1 MILAGVLAALC
12 CIGLLLVSSLIPQE
26 SITYHAKVSS
36 DYYSSHILFEN
47 QIENQSATKRDN
59 YADCISSCIAFHLGN
74 KEEITM
80 TSSEG
85 ELVSVDRSN
94 VWKNI
99 LEARY
104 TQEEEN
110 VNEGFRRAVYEGADA
125 NQTYSRYWHGGA
137 AVIRL
142 LYPLTDISTMRTAM
156 LILGIALTL
165 AWVAYL
171 VFKREYFIAVAYLLG
186 AIAIKAVFAFS
197 CFEYAFVCLMVP
209 VLSFLVYYTVQV
221 KAGDTGT
228 ARYTANNSA
237 DAAKRPAGL
246 AALRMETIF
255 LIAGILTC
263 FFDFLT
269 AETLTFTIPA
279 FILFVCLEKST
290 DRPFVIIRGN
300 EKEEGKAGPLKL
312 LLNIGISWMAG
323 YAGMFL
329 LKWLFTLIFLG
340 KEEFLTAMSVAAE
353 RSVGAVHETNNLASP
368 TVGIIG
374 RVLRII
380 SNNFA
385 CLFGLPDSLNANA
398 TWLILIGIAAFIGL
412 LWFFLRK
419 KDDPRT
425 GKNAAAQKRKKDTA
439 FFPVYLILMFLPVV
453 RFLVLSNHAYMHY
466 FFTYRALM
474 STVTVGTYLFLKT
487 TVLGPLLVPQNRP
500 LPRRNRGS
508 R

>member
-1 MILAGVLAALC
+1 MIIAGVLAALC

-26 SITYHAKVSS
+26 SITANARVSA

-74 KEEITM
+74 KE
-80 TSSEG
+80 
-85 ELVSVDRSN
+85 SN
-94 VWKNI
+94 IWKNV
-99 LEARY
+99 LEARF

-110 VNEGFRRAVYEGADA
+110 VNEGFRRAVYEDA
-125 NQTYSRYWHGGA
+125 EGNQTYSRYWHGSA

-142 LYPLTDISTMRTAM
+142 LYPFMDISAMRIAM
-156 LILGIALTL
+156 LIAGIALSL
-165 AWVAYL
+165 AWIAYL
-171 VFKREYFIAVAYLLG
+171 VLKREYAIATTYLLG

-209 VLSFLVYYTVQV
+209 VLSFLIYFIVKEKERESGTV
-221 KAGDTGT
+221 
-228 ARYTANNSA
+228 RYTANNA
-237 DAAKRPAGL
+237 EKAAKRPAGI
-246 AALRMETIF
+246 AALRMETVF
-255 LIAGILTC
+255 LISGILTC

-279 FILFVCLEKST
+279 FILFACLEKNA
-290 DRPFVIIRGN
+290 DKPFVIIREN

-312 LLNIGISWMAG
+312 LLNIAVSWMAG

-329 LKWLFTLIFLG
+329 LKWLLTLIFLG
-340 KEEFLTAMSVAAE
+340 KEEFITAMSVAAE
-353 RSVGAVHETNNLASP
+353 RSIGAVHETNNLASP
-368 TVGIIG
+368 TVGIVG
-374 RVLRII
+374 RILRIL
-380 SNNFA
+380 SHNFA
-385 CLFGLPDSLNANA
+385 CLFGLPDSLNANT

-439 FFPVYLILMFLPVV
+439 FFPVYLILMITPVV

-474 STVTVGTYLFLKT
+474 ATVTVGSYLFIKT
-487 TVLGPLLVPQNRP
+487 TVLNSLFVLPNRP
-500 LPRRNRGS
+500 LPPRNRGA

>member
-26 SITYHAKVSS
+26 SITANARVSA

-74 KEEITM
+74 NK
-80 TSSEG
+80 
-85 ELVSVDRSN
+85 SN
-94 VWKNI
+94 IWKNV
-99 LEARY
+99 LKARF

-110 VNEGFRRAVYEGADA
+110 VNEGFRRAVYDGAEA
-125 NQTYSRYWHGGA
+125 NQTYSRYWHGSA

-142 LYPLTDISTMRTAM
+142 LYPMTDISVMRTVM
-156 LILGIALTL
+156 LIAGIVLTL
-165 AWVAYL
+165 AWIAYL
-171 VFKREYFIAVAYLLG
+171 VFKQEYFIAVAYLLG

-209 VLSFLVYYTVQV
+209 VLSFLVYYT
-221 KAGDTGT
+221 
-228 ARYTANNSA
+228 YTANTSA

-279 FILFVCLEKST
+279 FILFVCLEKSA
-290 DRPFVIIRGN
+290 DRPFVIIREN
-300 EKEEGKAGPLKL
+300 EKEEGKADPLKL
-312 LLNIGISWMAG
+312 LLNIAISWMAG

-340 KEEFLTAMSVAAE
+340 KEEFITAMSVAAE

-368 TVGIIG
+368 TVGIVG
-374 RVLRII
+374 RILRII

-385 CLFGLPDSLNANA
+385 CLFSLPDSLNANA
-398 TWLILIGIAAFIGL
+398 TWLILFGIAAFIGL

-419 KDDPRT
+419 KDEPRT

-439 FFPVYLILMFLPVV
+439 FFPVYLILMILPVA

-487 TVLGPLLVPQNRP
+487 TVLSSLLTPQHRP

>member
-1 MILAGVLAALC
+1 MIIAGVLAALC

-26 SITYHAKVSS
+26 SITANARVSA

-74 KEEITM
+74 KE
-80 TSSEG
+80 
-85 ELVSVDRSN
+85 SN
-94 VWKNI
+94 IWKNV
-99 LEARY
+99 LEARF

-110 VNEGFRRAVYEGADA
+110 VNEGFRRAVYEDA
-125 NQTYSRYWHGGA
+125 EGNQTYSRYWHGSA

-142 LYPLTDISTMRTAM
+142 LYPFMDISAMRIAM
-156 LILGIALTL
+156 LIAGIALSL
-165 AWVAYL
+165 AWIAYL
-171 VFKREYFIAVAYLLG
+171 VLKREYAIATAYLLG
-186 AIAIKAVFAFS
+186 TIAIKAVFAFS
-197 CFEYAFVCLMVP
+197 CFEYAFVCLLVP
-209 VLSFLVYYTVQV
+209 VFSFLVYFILQE
-221 KAGDTGT
+221 
-228 ARYTANNSA
+228 RANAPANASE
-237 DAAKRPAGL
+237 DAAKRPAGM

-269 AETLTFTIPA
+269 AEILTFTIPA
-279 FILFVCLEKST
+279 FILFVCLERAK
-290 DRPFVIIRGN
+290 DKPFVIIREN
-300 EKEEGKAGPLKL
+300 EKKDSKGGPLKL
-312 LLNIGISWMAG
+312 LLNIAVSWMAG

-329 LKWLFTLIFLG
+329 LKWILTLIFLG
-340 KEEFLTAMSVAAE
+340 KEEFMTAMSVAAQ

-368 TVGIIG
+368 TVGIVG
-374 RVLRII
+374 RIVRIL
-380 SNNFA
+380 SHNFA

-419 KDDPRT
+419 KDDTRT

-439 FFPVYLILMFLPVV
+439 FFPVYLILMITPVV

-474 STVTVGTYLFLKT
+474 ATVTVGSYLFIKT
-487 TVLGPLLVPQNRP
+487 TVLNSLFVLPNRP
-500 LPRRNRGS
+500 LPPRNRGA